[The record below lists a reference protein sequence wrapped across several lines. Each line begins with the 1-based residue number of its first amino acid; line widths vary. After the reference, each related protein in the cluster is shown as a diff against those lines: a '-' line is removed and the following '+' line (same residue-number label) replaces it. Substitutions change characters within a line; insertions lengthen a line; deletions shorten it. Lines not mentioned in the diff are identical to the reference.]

1 MLYSFLLALLA
12 FVLFLVARAVYFS
25 RRIAVEPIDNP
36 LPVNVLDAAHR
47 LGKVI
52 QFKTISQQRVADID
66 GDEFR
71 NMHSWLEEA
80 FPLVHQKLE
89 KEVINEFSLLFK
101 WGGEKSKKKP
111 IMLTCHLDVVPV
123 EPGTEDDWEYPPFD
137 GKVTDEH
144 IYGRGTMDVQSGV
157 MAILEAVEHLL
168 ERGFEPDRTIYLGF
182 GHDEEI
188 DGEFGAS
195 EISRILES
203 RGVELEYLL
212 DEGLPVVDE
221 LIEGI
226 KSPVALV
233 AVAEK
238 GFLSVELTVESEGGH
253 SSVPQGK
260 TAIAILSEAIS
271 RLENNPM
278 PAKFD
283 GLIKSTLTSLCAVVP
298 YSLRLFV
305 ANLWLFKGAIKR
317 VLSNIPTTNATL
329 RTTTATTIFESGMKD
344 NLIPTV
350 AKSVVNFRIHPNDSV
365 DSVLKHVKRTIEND
379 KVQIRALNGYI
390 DPSSVSDMKSDS
402 FRQLRISIRQIFPNV
417 CVSPTLMTGATDA
430 RHYTNLTSN
439 IYRFSPLRAAH
450 DDIDRVHG
458 TNERISI
465 ENYGEMIQFYA
476 QVIQNSAGSGD

>member
-1 MLYSFLLALLA
+1 MLYSFLLALFA
-12 FVLFLVARAVYFS
+12 FILFLVGRTVYFS
-25 RRIAVEPIDNP
+25 RRIPVDPVDNP
-36 LPVNVLDAAHR
+36 LPVKINEAAKR
-47 LGKVI
+47 LSKAI
-52 QFKTISQQRVADID
+52 QFKTISKQSAADIN
-66 GDEFR
+66 GEEFKK
-71 NMHSWLEEA
+71 MHNWLEEA
-80 FPLVHQKLE
+80 FPLVHQHLG
-89 KEVINEFSLLFK
+89 KEVINEYSLLYEWK
-101 WGGEKSKKKP
+101 GTGSSQKP

-123 EPGTEDDWEYPPFD
+123 EPGTEDDWEYPPFQ
-137 GKVTDEH
+137 GKITDEH

-157 MAILEAVEHLL
+157 MAILESVEHLL
-168 ERGFEPDRTIYLGF
+168 ERGFKPKRTIYFGF

-195 EISRILES
+195 EISRVLDN
-203 RGVELEYLL
+203 RGIELEFLL

-238 GFLSVELTVESEGGH
+238 GYLSVELTVESGGGH

-305 ANLWLFKGAIKR
+305 ANLWIFKGAIKR

-329 RTTTATTIFESGMKD
+329 RTTTATTIFESGVKD

-350 AKSVVNFRIHPNDSV
+350 AKAVVNFRIHPNDSV
-365 DSVLKHVKRTIEND
+365 DSVMKHVNRTIGND
-379 KVQIRALNGYI
+379 KVKATALFGFI
-390 DPSSVSDMKSDS
+390 DPSRVSDIESSS
-402 FRQLRISIRQIFPNV
+402 FRQLRVSIRQIFPNV

-430 RHYTNLTSN
+430 RHYTNLTTN

-476 QVIQNSAGSGD
+476 QVILNTSGGK